1 MSLRG
6 LIVASALVVTF
17 SGIAGTASAQGENFS
32 RNTDRP
38 GNDIRSIP
46 FRGDAEACL
55 KLCFRERECRA
66 WTFVKAGFQG
76 ASPVCWIKHTIPRA
90 IPNRCCT
97 SGVIRRNL

>member
-17 SGIAGTASAQGENFS
+17 SGISGTASAQGENFS

-38 GNDIRSIP
+38 GNDIRNAIISS
-46 FRGDAEACL
+46 AEACQ
-55 KLCFRERECRA
+55 KLCNRDGNCRA
-66 WTFVKAGFQG
+66 WTFVRPGIQG
-76 ASPVCWIKHTIPRA
+76 ASARCWLKDTIPSA
-90 IPNRCCT
+90 VANRCCT